1 MSDELR
7 ILATPLVVLDRRR
20 GGLSPILNSLGEI
33 ARREGVTNLLV
44 GLPLNADGS
53 EGPQARRAKDFARV
67 AERVI
72 GLPVTMWDERLS
84 SRAAEDILR
93 AQGRNLR
100 KVRQRGELDA
110 VAAAA
115 ILQDYL
121 DHSER

>member
-7 ILATPLVVLDRRR
+7 ILATPLVVFDRRR
-20 GGLSPILNSLGEI
+20 GGLSPVLESLGKI
-33 ARREGVTNLLV
+33 ARREGVTTLVV

-53 EGPQARRAKDFARV
+53 EGTQARRARNFARL
-67 AERVI
+67 ASRVT
-72 GLPVTMWDERLS
+72 GLPAEMWDERLS

-100 KVRQRGELDA
+100 TVRQRGELDA

-121 DHSER
+121 DAHP